1 MVLFALFSLTSCRVI
16 PLVIFYLLTPNLQI
30 MDHLIDI
37 ALFLWILCSFW
48 RVSLVSWKQ
57 RTEFPLFPLSFYA
70 YVPPGRHQH
79 QLAEIKILSVLFW
92 NKKKLVI
99 SKSLK
104 ILLFLRKLSVSITDA
119 NNGFDMHS
127 LRIKE
132 NRDQARIGTNSTQ
145 MVNCFLKNLQQY
157 LDFIHNCFNVFI

>member
-57 RTEFPLFPLSFYA
+57 RTEFPLFSLSFYA

-79 QLAEIKILSVLFW
+79 QQAEIKILSRKRALLRNEVDKLAASLFW
-92 NKKKLVI
+92 RPDKNKQVEGGGMSRLPVI
-99 SKSLK
+99 WAQ
-104 ILLFLRKLSVSITDA
+104 T
-119 NNGFDMHS
+119 
-127 LRIKE
+127 
-132 NRDQARIGTNSTQ
+132 
-145 MVNCFLKNLQQY
+145 
-157 LDFIHNCFNVFI
+157 

>member
-57 RTEFPLFPLSFYA
+57 RTEFPLSPLSFYA
-70 YVPPGRHQH
+70 YEPPGRHQH

-104 ILLFLRKLSVSITDA
+104 SLLFLRKLSVSITDA

-132 NRDQARIGTNSTQ
+132 NRN
-145 MVNCFLKNLQQY
+145 
-157 LDFIHNCFNVFI
+157 